1 MSCEI
6 DFEQMTRALRAW
18 FEPGEVFE
26 IRILEALTKQ
36 WNSREHTEAGYFD
49 YEHIEEVPRQ
59 LSNLLAYKGI
69 YVTVNPLNPA
79 VLGRAANRFKRDKL
93 IGAKDEEVARRR
105 WLLIDCDAKRVSGV
119 PSSEEE
125 HAHAL
130 AKAEE
135 IRAGLASMGW
145 PEPICLDSG
154 NGAQLMFRIDLPA
167 QDDGLVKRCLE
178 SLSACSDA
186 DVEIDQTVFN
196 PARIWRLPGAW
207 NCKGDECPEQNRIHR
222 PARILSV
229 PEPLVCVSA
238 AHLTALADSGQRAAD
253 STQSDGE
260 RDGTQETDF
269 NGSDGTNT
277 SSASAVNCQLSAVR
291 SLRRQLPAPFSIDAF
306 VAQHFPAAKAE
317 AYNGG
322 RKWVLDVCP
331 FNADHNNRSAVI
343 TQAADGR
350 LGFRCHHNGCLGKD
364 WHALRALLEPKNA
377 LPAPVGNVDTSAF
390 LDSLTTR
397 QKGVG
402 ERSNELLAEEPPT
415 EPKEWELVTLKTL
428 EAEVLKG
435 TILARMTN
443 LLSRVTIPALPL
455 PFTLPK
461 ALALIGTAL
470 SGRNL
475 DIDLESGKQGVE
487 LARFAIDTAGG
498 QVCNMYCMLAA
509 PSGTGK
515 DIGGLD
521 EKMARRNGWFI
532 GTAGSKE
539 GLYDAYML
547 KPNGLLKIS
556 ELQPYLEPKHWQHEA
571 AQFFTE
577 AFNAGAFTHCQSM
590 RTKNPVQRHSDYCYP
605 NVLANIQ
612 PDVFGRIVRP
622 IDIETGLLGRFLISR
637 ATYFSSDPGRFNL
650 SETLDDLQD
659 LLDLFRKKRGL
670 LAVPECYAK
679 PLKEVLM
686 EDAPEF
692 MYSHIA
698 RLCNEYYPRLAV
710 ILSVTENATT
720 QGDEVIL
727 TPEAWERAKKLV
739 YWFYQNAFH
748 LFGRISED
756 DDRVRRRE
764 SILNRV
770 LCRARKVNTPL
781 GFTRRDISL
790 GGLKGTDAKERR
802 EALDELVE
810 RGWLAFD
817 GRIYRLTPSAPK
829 EEC

>member
-1 MSCEI
+1 MNNPI

-18 FEPGEVFE
+18 FQPGEVFE
-26 IRILEALTKQ
+26 IRVLEALTKQ

-145 PEPICLDSG
+145 PEPISLDSG

-186 DVEIDQTVFN
+186 HVEIDQTVFN

-207 NCKGDECPEQNRIHR
+207 NCKGDECAEQGRVHR
-222 PARILSV
+222 CARLLSV

-277 SSASAVNCQLSAVR
+277 SSASAVRDDIAPRVARTCQLSAVS
-291 SLRRQLPAPFSIDAF
+291 SLRRQLSAPFSIDAF

-364 WHALRALLEPKNA
+364 WHALRALLEPNS
-377 LPAPVGNVDTSAF
+377 APVTPVVNVDASAF
-390 LDSLTTR
+390 LNGLTTR
-397 QKGVG
+397 QNGLC
-402 ERSNELLAEEPPT
+402 ERSDEPLALLPSLTELRERYPKRCEVIIEGLLRERETANIIAAPKTGKTWLMMQLALSIATGRAWMGRQCTPKRVLAIDNELQPE
-415 EPKEWELVTLKTL
+415 ELVYRYTQVAEAMGISFEELEGRLYTYPQRGNLQPITSLGDILDSIRLRNIEVVIVDAFYRALPRGVDENSNTDIMALYNAIDIYAKSVNGAFILVHHTTKGSQVGKAVTDVGAGAGSQSRAADTHLVLLKHL
-428 EAEVLKG
+428 EPGAVVLKG
-435 TILARMTN
+435 VTRSFPPIEPICLRQSFPIWLPDQTLDPRLLEGLSDAERKKLLAQDD
-443 LLSRVTIPALPL
+443 
-455 PFTLPK
+455 TLP
-461 ALALIGTAL
+461 
-470 SGRNL
+470 
-475 DIDLESGKQGVE
+475 
-487 LARFAIDTAGG
+487 
-498 QVCNMYCMLAA
+498 
-509 PSGTGK
+509 
-515 DIGGLD
+515 
-521 EKMARRNGWFI
+521 
-532 GTAGSKE
+532 
-539 GLYDAYML
+539 
-547 KPNGLLKIS
+547 
-556 ELQPYLEPKHWQHEA
+556 
-571 AQFFTE
+571 
-577 AFNAGAFTHCQSM
+577 
-590 RTKNPVQRHSDYCYP
+590 
-605 NVLANIQ
+605 
-612 PDVFGRIVRP
+612 
-622 IDIETGLLGRFLISR
+622 
-637 ATYFSSDPGRFNL
+637 
-650 SETLDDLQD
+650 
-659 LLDLFRKKRGL
+659 
-670 LAVPECYAK
+670 
-679 PLKEVLM
+679 
-686 EDAPEF
+686 
-692 MYSHIA
+692 
-698 RLCNEYYPRLAV
+698 
-710 ILSVTENATT
+710 
-720 QGDEVIL
+720 L
-727 TPEAWERAKKLV
+727 TPEDTMTETTIPGLLEALGGKCKKTAFCEHIRSHLALSRAKTRAAIDAAIENGSIVMSEELIDTRKTLV
-739 YWFYQNAFH
+739 LTLPAKTEAT
-748 LFGRISED
+748 SD
-756 DDRVRRRE
+756 DDLGE
-764 SILNRV
+764 
-770 LCRARKVNTPL
+770 TPD
-781 GFTRRDISL
+781 T
-790 GGLKGTDAKERR
+790 TE
-802 EALDELVE
+802 
-810 RGWLAFD
+810 
-817 GRIYRLTPSAPK
+817 
-829 EEC
+829 

>member
-6 DFEQMTRALRAW
+6 DFEQMTRALRTW
-18 FEPGEVFE
+18 FQPGEVFE
-26 IRILEALTKQ
+26 IRVLEALTKQ

-49 YEHIEEVPRQ
+49 YEHIEEIPRQ

-79 VLGRAANRFKRDKL
+79 VLGRAANRFKHDKL
-93 IGAKDEEVARRR
+93 IGAKDEEVAHRR

-145 PEPICLDSG
+145 PEPISLDSG

-167 QDDGLVKRCLE
+167 QDDGLIKRCLE

-186 DVEIDQTVFN
+186 YVEIDQTVFN

-253 STQSDGE
+253 STQRDGE

-306 VAQHFPAAKAE
+306 IARHFPAAKAE

-364 WHALRALLEPKNA
+364 WHALRALLEPNGA
-377 LPAPVGNVDTSAF
+377 PATPVANVDTSAF
-390 LDSLTTR
+390 LNGLTTR
-397 QKGVG
+397 QNGLY
-402 ERSNELLAEEPPT
+402 ERSDEPPPAK
-415 EPKEWELVTLKTL
+415 PKEWEKVTIEVL
-428 EAEVLKG
+428 EEEVLKG

-475 DIDLESGKQGVE
+475 DLDLDSGKQGVE

-539 GLYDAYML
+539 GLYDAYMA

-571 AQFFTE
+571 ALFFTE

-612 PDVFGRIVRP
+612 PDVFERIVHP
-622 IDIETGLLGRFLISR
+622 IDIETGLLGRFLVSR
-637 ATYFSSDPGRFNL
+637 ATYFNSDPGRFNL
-650 SETLDDLQD
+650 SETLDSLQD

-670 LAVPECYAK
+670 LAVHECYAK

-686 EDAPEF
+686 DDAPEF

-727 TPEAWERAKKLV
+727 TPEAWKRAQKLV

-748 LFGRISED
+748 LFRRISED

-770 LCRARKVNTPL
+770 LRRARKVDSPL

-790 GGLKGTDAKERR
+790 GCLRGTDAKERR

-810 RGWLAFD
+810 RGWISFD
-817 GRIYRLTPSAPK
+817 GRTYHLTANAPDD
-829 EEC
+829 EPRNC